1 MIMSILERFSLK
13 GKVIVV
19 TGGTGI
25 LGKSFV
31 KALAEAGAKV
41 CVIGRNQEK
50 ADDRVRL
57 IEDIGGEGL
66 AIVADVMDEESM
78 KQAKTA
84 ILEKWAT
91 IDGLVN
97 AAGGNIPGA
106 TIGLD
111 QDIFDNKITDTIKAI
126 ELNLYGTI
134 IPTLIFGEVI
144 AKNGKGAII
153 NISSLAA
160 SRPITRVLG
169 YTVAK
174 HGVDGFTKWMATE
187 LALRYGDKV
196 RVNAIAPG
204 VFLTEQN
211 RNLLTNP
218 DGSYTD
224 RANKFVQGTPFSR
237 LGDPSELEGTLVYLL
252 SDASAF
258 VSGETIFVD
267 GGFNSWSGV

>member
-1 MIMSILERFSLK
+1 MNILERFSLK

-25 LGKSFV
+25 LGKAFV
-31 KALAEAGAKV
+31 KGLAEAGAKI
-41 CVIGRNQEK
+41 CIIGRSQEK
-50 ADDRVRL
+50 AAERVKL
-57 IEDIGGEGL
+57 VETLGGDAL
-66 AIVADVMDEESM
+66 AVVADVMDEHSIRE
-78 KQAKTA
+78 AKER
-84 ILEKWAT
+84 ILEKWGT

-106 TIGLD
+106 TIAPGD
-111 QDIFDNKITDTIKAI
+111 SIFDNKIGDTIKAI
-126 ELNLYGTI
+126 ELNLFGTI
-134 IPTLIFGEVI
+134 IPTMIFGEVM
-144 AKNGKGAII
+144 AEKGTGSII

-187 LALRYGDKV
+187 LALRYSNRI

-211 RNLLTNP
+211 RTLLTNE
-218 DGSYTD
+218 DGSYTE
-224 RANKFVQGTPFSR
+224 RANKFVQNTPFQR

-267 GGFNSWSGV
+267 GGFNSWCGV

>member
-1 MIMSILERFSLK
+1 MNILEKFSLK

-25 LGKSFV
+25 LGKAFV

-41 CVIGRNQEK
+41 CIIGRSQEK
-50 ADDRVRL
+50 ADERVEMVQAL
-57 IEDIGGEGL
+57 GGEAL
-66 AIVADVMDEESM
+66 AVVADVMDEHSVR
-78 KQAKTA
+78 KAKEQ
-84 ILEKWAT
+84 ILSKWNT

-106 TIGLD
+106 TIGPNDDL
-111 QDIFDNKITDTIKAI
+111 FDNKIGDTIKAI

-134 IPTLIFGEVI
+134 IPTLVFGEVI
-144 AKNGKGAII
+144 AKQGKGSII

-160 SRPITRVLG
+160 SLPITRVLG

-211 RNLLTNP
+211 RTLLTNP
-218 DGSYTD
+218 DGSYTE
-224 RANKFVQGTPFSR
+224 RAGRFVQGTPFSR

-267 GGFNSWSGV
+267 GGFNSWCGV